1 MPLTAKASGL
11 WTVKWGAV
19 HESWAEVHQE
29 LGRQLWALMT
39 PKERQQFL
47 NANSVRPRMIVR
59 QASIPEPEPM
69 KCKNFGCAKRYLVRA
84 ITYALL
90 NMYHTYRTG
99 YAEKHKNDEIP
110 LHYRTGEQSP
120 ESIKG
125 CLLEILR
132 LKLRR

>member
-1 MPLTAKASGL
+1 
-11 WTVKWGAV
+11 
-19 HESWAEVHQE
+19 
-29 LGRQLWALMT
+29 
-39 PKERQQFL
+39 
-47 NANSVRPRMIVR
+47 MIVR

-99 YAEKHKNDEIP
+99 YAEKHKNDDIP

-120 ESIKG
+120 ESIKR